1 MANKKNTVSSGR
13 KETEKQEDKIRQA
26 AGRADRFSKYLRTD
40 MAGEVYA
47 ALATEQGKHSDSVT
61 DGVVY
66 STKDDGRIKTET
78 IEIRTQKAAEQ
89 FKKPQGTYVTLYCGE
104 IWKASE
110 ADFDHCVRVLCDT
123 VLKLASQL
131 AEKISSVLV
140 CGLGNRQI
148 VCDAIGPVTAGEVT
162 VSRHLFTGG
171 ILEPCE
177 EDVLLSAVTPG
188 VLGQTGIEAV
198 ELVRG
203 AVRHVSPDLV
213 ILVDAL
219 ASRET
224 DRLARTLQLSTTG
237 IFPGGGIGSKRAAI
251 DREALG
257 VPVMTIGVPTVID
270 AATLIY
276 DALSGAKL
284 PFHEMTAE
292 DEERLTEIFDRAGG
306 MYVSPT
312 DADRIIRD
320 YGRLIAGALNSAF
333 AAECYR

>member
-1 MANKKNTVSSGR
+1 MHVKRMENAEKADSVESAAKAAEAEKREKKFG
-13 KETEKQEDKIRQA
+13 
-26 AGRADRFSKYLRTD
+26 KYLRTD

-47 ALATEQGKHSDSVT
+47 ALATEQGKKSESPF

-66 STKDDGRIKTET
+66 STKDDGRVKTET
-78 IEIRTQKAAEQ
+78 IEIRTPKAAEQ
-89 FKKPQGTYVTLYCGE
+89 FKKPVGTYVTLYCGE
-104 IWKASE
+104 IWKSSE
-110 ADFDHCVRVLCDT
+110 ADFDHCSKVLCDT
-123 VLKLASQL
+123 VLLLAKQL
-131 AEKISSVLV
+131 APKIGSVLI

-148 VCDAIGPVTAGEVT
+148 SCDAVGPLTAGGVT

-203 AVRHVSPDLV
+203 AVKHVSPDLV

-224 DRLARTLQLSTTG
+224 DRLTRTLQLSTTG
-237 IFPGGGIGSKRAAI
+237 IFPGGGIGNKRAAI
-251 DREALG
+251 DQEALG

-276 DALSGAKL
+276 DALSGAEL
-284 PFHEMTAE
+284 PLKALTDDETAK
-292 DEERLTEIFDRAGG
+292 LTEIFDRCSG

-312 DADRIIRD
+312 DSDRIIRE
-320 YGRLIAGALNSAF
+320 YARLISNALNNAF